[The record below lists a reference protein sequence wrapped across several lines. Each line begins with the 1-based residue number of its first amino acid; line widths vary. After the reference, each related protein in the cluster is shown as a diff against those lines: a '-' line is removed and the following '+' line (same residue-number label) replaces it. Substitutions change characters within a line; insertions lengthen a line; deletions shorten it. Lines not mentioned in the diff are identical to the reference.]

1 MNTGR
6 IKTKNI
12 LHQVKLLKAEHY
24 ELILELQEKVKYYRQ
39 ENSDQ
44 INVWNFHQKPETR
57 KKCVI
62 LPVLKENTKLSNQSL
77 ISSKSIL
84 QK

>member
-12 LHQVKLLKAEHY
+12 LHQVKLFKAEHY

-39 ENSDQ
+39 ENSD
-44 INVWNFHQKPETR
+44 
-57 KKCVI
+57 
-62 LPVLKENTKLSNQSL
+62 
-77 ISSKSIL
+77 
-84 QK
+84 